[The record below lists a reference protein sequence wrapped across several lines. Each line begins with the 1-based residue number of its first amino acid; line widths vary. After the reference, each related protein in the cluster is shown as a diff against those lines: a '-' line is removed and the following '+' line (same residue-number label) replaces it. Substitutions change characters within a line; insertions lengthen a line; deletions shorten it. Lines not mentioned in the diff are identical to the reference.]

1 MFCTKC
7 GKELYDDDKFCAHCG
22 AEVREPKHARYDDVV
37 FNPPFKIEA
46 ERRTQEILK
55 TTEKPKIT
63 PKISEPVSFDWNL
76 EGFPSSQP
84 RKTEDVDFNWGSVIE
99 KRNATTGI
107 AVEKIEPELPK
118 ELELPKEPEILS
130 AQPVP
135 AADAETD
142 HEKDEPSLSI
152 EELERELFGETEGLE
167 KGKTEEKDLEPT
179 IIAEADTWRSK
190 ADEPAAARDERFYT
204 YNQKFD
210 AFQELLD
217 KERERLQNLEE
228 SCTREKEPM
237 DNKCAEEAL
246 REPEVP
252 KPLELVDVAVP
263 AAPMTID
270 LSEGGLTSDEERSET
285 VIEAEPEKDLSPSP
299 EKLRYSDVF
308 PRGLVNDDGTGPS
321 DDSDEEEEPEK
332 NHIFAKVIMAILI
345 ILIVIEGGI
354 LAIKFIAPEST
365 ISLWANEVMIK
376 AVDLLTGNGGG
387 GNGDEFTPAAN
398 NEREVYMSS
407 LVEKESEE
415 MKTIGE
421 VVFSPDL
428 KFSLLKEYSF
438 EEITDAESFVDADW
452 LQDED
457 GIPVTYGQK
466 LIETLVK
473 YYDSWQSANNDSSL
487 VGINKLEIGEIR
499 TGREGFYALCRI
511 SYAGEDGND
520 IVKYQTVYLRI
531 SGDAM
536 IINEIKE
543 DKL

>member
-1 MFCTKC
+1 M
-7 GKELYDDDKFCAHCG
+7 
-22 AEVREPKHARYDDVV
+22 
-37 FNPPFKIEA
+37 
-46 ERRTQEILK
+46 
-55 TTEKPKIT
+55 
-63 PKISEPVSFDWNL
+63 
-76 EGFPSSQP
+76 
-84 RKTEDVDFNWGSVIE
+84 
-99 KRNATTGI
+99 
-107 AVEKIEPELPK
+107 
-118 ELELPKEPEILS
+118 
-130 AQPVP
+130 
-135 AADAETD
+135 
-142 HEKDEPSLSI
+142 
-152 EELERELFGETEGLE
+152 
-167 KGKTEEKDLEPT
+167 
-179 IIAEADTWRSK
+179 
-190 ADEPAAARDERFYT
+190 
-204 YNQKFD
+204 
-210 AFQELLD
+210 
-217 KERERLQNLEE
+217 
-228 SCTREKEPM
+228 
-237 DNKCAEEAL
+237 
-246 REPEVP
+246 
-252 KPLELVDVAVP
+252 
-263 AAPMTID
+263 
-270 LSEGGLTSDEERSET
+270 
-285 VIEAEPEKDLSPSP
+285 
-299 EKLRYSDVF
+299 
-308 PRGLVNDDGTGPS
+308 
-321 DDSDEEEEPEK
+321 
-332 NHIFAKVIMAILI
+332 
-345 ILIVIEGGI
+345 
-354 LAIKFIAPEST
+354 AIKFIAPEST

-421 VVFSPDL
+421 AVFSPDL

-520 IVKYQTVYLRI
+520 VVKYQTVYLRI